1 MSRFIRNKKLII
13 TLIVLILFFVILGIS
28 IRGRSESAWYQDV
41 TRDVVGTVQRVFTV
55 PIGWM
60 DQTVS
65 AITEVRDIYE
75 ENQKLKEHLT
85 KYAEVSVEADDLRR
99 ENEELRQM
107 VEASDSS
114 LRDFELIPAEVI
126 GRTPND
132 WQRYV
137 TISVGSEQ
145 GVEKGMAVTA
155 AGGMVGRVIQT
166 SAFTSQVQ
174 LLSDNNRTNN
184 VSAVVKDE
192 DGKAAYGTIDGFDTE
207 TNELYFTKIANDVK
221 LKEGEIVSTSGLGG
235 RYPAGLVIGTIE
247 SIEKDQYGVS
257 QVARIKPEADFNEF
271 SQMYVINRTLA
282 EPFLTGPE
290 EEGGE
295 TGE

>member
-1 MSRFIRNKKLII
+1 MSRFVRNKKLII
-13 TLIVLILFFVILGIS
+13 TLIGIILFLVILGVS

-41 TRDVVGTVQRVFTV
+41 TRDVVGTFQRVFTV

-60 DQTVS
+60 DSTVS
-65 AITEVRDIYE
+65 SISNVREIYE
-75 ENQKLKEHLT
+75 ENRELKQHLT

-107 VEASDSS
+107 VEAGESS
-114 LRDFELIPAEVI
+114 LRDFDLIPAEVI

-137 TISVGSEQ
+137 TINVGQER

-166 SAFTSQVQ
+166 SAYTSQVQ

-184 VSAVVKDE
+184 VSAVVKDA
-192 DGKAAYGTIDGFDTE
+192 DGKAAYGTIDGFDSE
-207 TNELYFTKIANDVK
+207 TNELFFTKVSNSVK

-235 RYPAGLVIGTIE
+235 RYPAGLVIGKVK
-247 SIEKDQYGVS
+247 SIETDEYGVS
-257 QVARIKPEADFNEF
+257 QVARITPEADFNEF
-271 SQMYVINRTLA
+271 SQMFVIDRTLD

-290 EEGGE
+290 EGGAA
-295 TGE
+295 GE

>member
-1 MSRFIRNKKLII
+1 MSRFVRNKKLII
-13 TLIVLILFFVILGIS
+13 TLLVLILFFVILGVS

-41 TRDVVGTVQRVFTV
+41 TRDVVGTFQRVFAV

-60 DQTVS
+60 DSTVS
-65 AITEVRDIYE
+65 SISDVRDIYE
-75 ENQKLKEHLT
+75 ENRQLKEHLV

-99 ENEELRQM
+99 ENEELRKM
-107 VEASDSS
+107 VEAKDES
-114 LRDFELIPAEVI
+114 LRDFDLIPAEVI

-137 TISVGSEQ
+137 TINVGSES

-155 AGGMVGRVIQT
+155 ASGMVGRVIQT
-166 SAFTSQVQ
+166 SAYTSQVQ

-184 VSAVVKDE
+184 VSAVVKDA
-192 DGKAAYGTIDGFDTE
+192 DGKPTYGTVDGFDTE
-207 TNELYFTKIANDVK
+207 TNELFFTKVSNSVK

-247 SIEKDQYGVS
+247 SIETDEYGVS

-271 SQMYVINRTLA
+271 SQMYVIDRTLD

-290 EEGGE
+290 EGGAA
-295 TGE
+295 GE

>member
-1 MSRFIRNKKLII
+1 MSRFVRNKKLII
-13 TLIVLILFFVILGIS
+13 TLIGIILFLVILGVS

-60 DQTVS
+60 DSTVS
-65 AITEVRDIYE
+65 SISEVRDIYK
-75 ENQKLKEHLT
+75 ENRQLKEHLT

-107 VEASDSS
+107 IEASETS
-114 LRDFELIPAEVI
+114 LRDFDVIPAEVI

-137 TISVGSEQ
+137 TINVGTER

-166 SAFTSQVQ
+166 SAYTSQVQ

-184 VSAVVKDE
+184 VSAVVKDA
-192 DGKAAYGTIDGFDTE
+192 DGKATYGTIDGFDNE
-207 TNELYFTKIANDVK
+207 TNELFFTKISNSVK

-235 RYPAGLVIGTIE
+235 RYPAGLVIGTIKT
-247 SIEKDQYGVS
+247 IETDEYGVS
-257 QVARIKPEADFNEF
+257 QVARIEPEADFNEF
-271 SQMYVINRTLA
+271 SQMFVIDRTLE

-290 EEGGE
+290 EGGE
-295 TGE
+295 AGE

>member
-1 MSRFIRNKKLII
+1 MSRFVRNKKLII
-13 TLIVLILFFVILGIS
+13 TLLVLILFFVILGVS

-41 TRDVVGTVQRVFTV
+41 TRDVVGTFQRVFAV

-60 DQTVS
+60 DSTVS
-65 AITEVRDIYE
+65 SISDVRDIYE
-75 ENQKLKEHLT
+75 ENRQLKEHLV

-99 ENEELRQM
+99 ENEELRKM
-107 VEASDSS
+107 VEAKDES
-114 LRDFELIPAEVI
+114 LRDFDLIPAEVI

-137 TISVGSEQ
+137 TINVGSES

-155 AGGMVGRVIQT
+155 ASGMVGRVIQT
-166 SAFTSQVQ
+166 SAYTSQVQ

-184 VSAVVKDE
+184 VSAVVKDA
-192 DGKAAYGTIDGFDTE
+192 DGKPTYGTVDGFDTE
-207 TNELYFTKIANDVK
+207 TNELFFTKVSNSVK

-247 SIEKDQYGVS
+247 SIETDEYGVS

-271 SQMYVINRTLA
+271 SQMYVIDRTLD
-282 EPFLTGPE
+282 EPFLAGPE
-290 EEGGE
+290 EGGAS
-295 TGE
+295 GE